1 MKQGRF
7 SVDGIV
13 LTCRHT
19 RDFSSRYC
27 SILAP
32 SMAPRLLK
40 WMSMYFP
47 KRLELSLRMVFALPK
62 AYWTKTIRW
71 GGSQTEMMRFVMHFS
86 CTVTDLP
93 EWVWPPGP
101 AALSRSVGRWWL
113 PGTAGSAWCSPSFQ
127 LQTRRWKTQSRMRPK
142 WWKSFLT
149 LAVCAREVTKPDD
162 AALVLV
168 VALHVEVAVV
178 GDCKYVRRHLA
189 DLLVGVEADLIRSVD
204 GEQLVGVDRHQDGA
218 GVRLQEAQTQRRER
232 AVKCHSAVSPLTCR
246 HFPEVWFDSNYEMLV
261 SRMAGY
267 FYRSNQSSLFQ
278 NVKKPNYAGKSKKRI

>member
-1 MKQGRF
+1 MKQVRF

-71 GGSQTEMMRFVMHFS
+71 GGSQIEMMQFVMHFS
-86 CTVTDLP
+86 CTITDLP
-93 EWVWPPGP
+93 EWAWPPGP

-127 LQTRRWKTQSRMRPK
+127 LQTRRWNTKQNETKMKEKLLNAGCLCTGSFKT
-142 WWKSFLT
+142 WWCST
-149 LAVCAREVTKPDD
+149 GPCCCAACWSSSCR
-162 AALVLV
+162 
-168 VALHVEVAVV
+168 
-178 GDCKYVRRHLA
+178 
-189 DLLVGVEADLIRSVD
+189 
-204 GEQLVGVDRHQDGA
+204 
-218 GVRLQEAQTQRRER
+218 RLQICAAASRRSSCWCRGGSDPQCRWGAAGRGWPPPGWSRCTSTGSTNTEQR
-232 AVKCHSAVSPLTCR
+232 AVKCHSPVSPWTCR
-246 HFPEVWFDSNYEMLV
+246 HFRDVWFDSNYEMLV
-261 SRMAGY
+261 SHMAGY
-267 FYRSNQSSLFQ
+267 FIDQSSLFQ
-278 NVKKPNYAGKSKKRI
+278 NVKKPNYAGKSKKQI